1 MKINKKEK
9 GDIVLDIV
17 LPKKTGEK
25 KDEIKEKLDYLGLN
39 LEDAK
44 NQFENYE
51 PLKFRVPKF
60 YDEKQYRQYRYIP
73 IKDIQI
79 LLTPT
84 NRLDDI
90 QEKYKKASPLSEY
103 LDTEDEKNFIKHA
116 TFLRMLKELKVEEV
130 ESVQEEQTK
139 LNKKIPFKV
148 KFEGNYLWQ
157 IYYAED
163 TDQYFMLVPTEDTDY
178 STFFFLLKK
187 QLEKKKTGKIFVPI
201 RNVTY
206 SNTYYKKSEFE
217 DLENYLWLFTKDW
230 PLIYEVYD
238 KSEKLT
244 IHIVGETEVYGKI
257 RSPYKIK
264 ISSLVEATQFYKLL
278 KAMFILQTEL
288 PHYFEFTTNIT
299 KGGELEFY
307 NNDYKLEYEN
317 IAEWINDEYEV
328 GIEKQELIGELLEEN
343 KKKLDNLKIIAT
355 SQEIEYLAKE
365 KQISTFLECKKTFFG
380 KFKYYFK
387 YSKKNKK
394 QTMKDNVLEE
404 KEENIAE
411 KSTPKTKEEKPKKTK
426 RTLTKKENY
435 TIEELIELYKA
446 YELDETELKN
456 ILMDVNAL
464 KLKNKNMQKKIENAT
479 NFIQEIDNHK
489 RSIFEFWKYSNKDE
503 VASLAEGEEEEVNI
517 IKKVTKVFDYH
528 QDLEDFGNTMDQVER
543 KALTKSETD
552 SIYLTTTNILP
563 LLNKV
568 KNNEVLPKEIENNLK
583 ELKKEAQEENVLHEI
598 EEFDI
603 FGGMSQD
610 ATKVSKIANKNH
622 REIAKD
628 KFNILEINK
637 NTKQIGYKLALET
650 VVDNIKKALDK
661 VAIIDDLPVY
671 KILDNEK
678 LNPKDINIFNIN
690 PENEIHENIKD
701 KGNKFNLYKINIKRG
716 MNGISYTNIIFY
728 DNQNKT
734 LPIGQDVSTKIL
746 VDLSKVD
753 LKLINRTSFK
763 MTEIEDEKDDF
774 SKVNVKTFQVFE
786 YDVILKED
794 NHRQDENN
802 KQEEKEMKQDEE
814 ENDDAK

>member
-1 MKINKKEK
+1 M
-9 GDIVLDIV
+9 
-17 LPKKTGEK
+17 PKKTGEK
-25 KDEIKEKLDYLGLN
+25 IDEIKEKLEYLGLN
-39 LEDAK
+39 LEEAK
-44 NQFENYE
+44 NQFESYE

-60 YDEKQYRQYRYIP
+60 YDEKQYRQYRYVP

-84 NRLDDI
+84 NRMDDI
-90 QEKYKKASPLSEY
+90 QEKYKNASPISEY
-103 LDTEDEKNFIKHA
+103 LDTEDEKNYLKHA
-116 TFLRMLKELKVEEV
+116 TFLKMLKDLKIEDVEK
-130 ESVQEEQTK
+130 VQEEQAK
-139 LNKKIPFKV
+139 LAKKIPFKV
-148 KFEGNYLWQ
+148 KYEGNYLWQ
-157 IYYAED
+157 IYYSED

-178 STFFFLLKK
+178 STFFYLLKK

-201 RNVTY
+201 RNLSY
-206 SNTYYKKSEFE
+206 SNTYLKKAEFE

-238 KSEKLT
+238 KSEKLS
-244 IHIVGETEVYGKI
+244 IHIVGETEIYESIK
-257 RSPYKIK
+257 SPYKIK
-264 ISSLVEATQFYKLL
+264 LNSLVETNQFYKLL

-288 PHYFEFTTNIT
+288 PHYFEFKTNIT

-307 NNDYKLEYEN
+307 NQDYKIEYEN

-328 GIEKQELIGELLEEN
+328 GIEKQELIEELLKEN
-343 KKKLDNLKIIAT
+343 KIKLDNLKVIAA

-394 QTMKDNVLEE
+394 NALKDNSLEEQKTQE
-404 KEENIAE
+404 KEENI
-411 KSTPKTKEEKPKKTK
+411 PEEKKPERKNRKKK
-426 RTLTKKENY
+426 DKY
-435 TIEELIELYKA
+435 TIEELIQLYKE
-446 YELDETELKN
+446 YELNETELKN

-464 KLKNKNMQKKIENAT
+464 KLKNKNMAKKIENAT

-503 VASLAEGEEEEVNI
+503 VASLAEGEAEEVNI

-528 QDLEDFGNTMDQVER
+528 EDLENFGDTMDQVER
-543 KALTKSETD
+543 KALSKSETD
-552 SIYLTTTNILP
+552 SIYLTTTNIFP

-568 KNNEVLPKEIENNLK
+568 KNNEVLPKEIENQLK
-583 ELKKEAQEENVLHEI
+583 ELKKEAQQENTLNQI

-610 ATKVSKIANKNH
+610 ATKVSKIANKDH

-637 NTKQIGYKLALET
+637 NTKQIGYKLTLET
-650 VVDNIKKALDK
+650 VVDNIRKALDK
-661 VAIIDDLPVY
+661 VVIIDDLPVY
-671 KILDNEK
+671 KIIDDEK
-678 LNPKDINIFNIN
+678 LNNQNFNIFNIN
-690 PENEIHENIKD
+690 PEKEIQENIKN
-701 KGNKFNLYKINIKRG
+701 KPSKFNLYKINAKRG

-734 LPIGQDVSTKIL
+734 LPVGQDISTKIL
-746 VDLSKVD
+746 LDLSKVD

-774 SKVNVKTFQVFE
+774 SKVNIKTIHVFE
-786 YDVILKED
+786 YDVILKEQ
-794 NHRQDENN
+794 NNN
-802 KQEEKEMKQDEE
+802 KE
-814 ENDDAK
+814 ENEEAKKDIHSK

>member
-1 MKINKKEK
+1 M
-9 GDIVLDIV
+9 
-17 LPKKTGEK
+17 PKKTGEK
-25 KDEIKEKLDYLGLN
+25 IDEIKEKLDYLGLN
-39 LEDAK
+39 LEEAK

-51 PLKFRVPKF
+51 PLKFRIPKF

-79 LLTPT
+79 LLTPA

-103 LDTEDEKNFIKHA
+103 LDVENEKNYLKHT
-116 TFLRMLKELKVEEV
+116 TFLRMLRDLRIEDVEK
-130 ESVQEEQTK
+130 VQEEQTQ
-139 LNKKIPFKV
+139 LSKKIPFRV
-148 KFEGNYLWQ
+148 KYEGNYLWQ

-178 STFFFLLKK
+178 STFFYLLKK

-201 RNVTY
+201 RNLSY
-206 SNTYYKKSEFE
+206 SNTYFKKSEFE
-217 DLENYLWLFTKDW
+217 DIENYLWLFTKDW

-238 KSEKLT
+238 KSEKLS
-244 IHIVGETEVYGKI
+244 IHIVGETEVYGSI

-264 ISSLVEATQFYKLL
+264 LSSLIEANQFYKLL

-288 PHYFEFTTNIT
+288 PHYFEFKTNIT
-299 KGGELEFY
+299 KGGEIEFY
-307 NNDYKLEYEN
+307 NNDYKIEYEN
-317 IAEWINDEYEV
+317 IGEWVNEEYEI
-328 GIEKQELIGELLEEN
+328 GIEKQELIEELLEGN
-343 KKKLDNLKIIAT
+343 KKKLEDLKIIAA

-394 QTMKDNVLEE
+394 NSLKESDSQEEEGPDKEKKKDRQ
-404 KEENIAE
+404 
-411 KSTPKTKEEKPKKTK
+411 EKPKRKQEIN
-426 RTLTKKENY
+426 KKDKY
-435 TIEELIELYKA
+435 TIEELIQLYKE
-446 YELDETELKN
+446 YELNETELKN

-464 KLKNKNMQKKIENAT
+464 KLKNKNMQKKIENAA

-503 VASLAEGEEEEVNI
+503 VASLAEGEEEKVNI
-517 IKKVTKVFDYH
+517 IKKITKVFDYRE
-528 QDLEDFGNTMDQVER
+528 DLEDFGNTMDQVER

-552 SIYLTTTNILP
+552 SIYLTTTSILP

-583 ELKKEAQEENVLHEI
+583 ELKKEAQEENVLNDI

-637 NTKQIGYKLALET
+637 NTKQIGYKLSLET

-661 VAIIDDLPVY
+661 VVIIDDLPVY
-671 KILDNEK
+671 KILNDEK
-678 LNPKDINIFNIN
+678 LEPKNINIFNIN
-690 PENEIHENIKD
+690 PENEIHENIKNN
-701 KGNKFNLYKINIKRG
+701 GNKFNLYKINVKRG

-746 VDLSKVD
+746 IDLSKVD
-753 LKLINRTSFK
+753 LKLTNKTSFK
-763 MTEIEDEKDDF
+763 MTEIENEKNDF
-774 SKVNVKTFQVFE
+774 SKINVKTFHVFE
-786 YDVILKED
+786 YDVILKEED
-794 NHRQDENN
+794 KITEEAVNEKQQENSDEDV
-802 KQEEKEMKQDEE
+802 E
-814 ENDDAK
+814 

>member
-1 MKINKKEK
+1 M
-9 GDIVLDIV
+9 
-17 LPKKTGEK
+17 PKKTGEK
-25 KDEIKEKLDYLGLN
+25 IDEIKEKLDYLGLN
-39 LEDAK
+39 LEEAK

-51 PLKFRVPKF
+51 PLKFRIPKF

-79 LLTPT
+79 LLTPA

-103 LDTEDEKNFIKHA
+103 LDVENEKNYLKHT
-116 TFLRMLKELKVEEV
+116 TFLRMLRDLRIEDVEK
-130 ESVQEEQTK
+130 VQEEQTQ
-139 LNKKIPFKV
+139 LSKKIPFRV
-148 KFEGNYLWQ
+148 KYEGNYLWQ

-178 STFFFLLKK
+178 STFFYLLKK

-201 RNVTY
+201 RNLSY
-206 SNTYYKKSEFE
+206 SNTYFKKSEFE
-217 DLENYLWLFTKDW
+217 DIENYLWLFTKDW

-238 KSEKLT
+238 KSEKLS
-244 IHIVGETEVYGKI
+244 IHIVGETEVYGSI

-264 ISSLVEATQFYKLL
+264 LSSLIEANQFYKLL

-288 PHYFEFTTNIT
+288 PHYFEFKTNIT
-299 KGGELEFY
+299 KGGEIEFY
-307 NNDYKLEYEN
+307 NNDYKIEYEN
-317 IAEWINDEYEV
+317 IGEWVNEEYEI
-328 GIEKQELIGELLEEN
+328 GIEKQELIEELLEEN
-343 KKKLDNLKIIAT
+343 KKKLEDLKIIAA

-394 QTMKDNVLEE
+394 NSLKESDSQEEEGPDKEKKKDRQ
-404 KEENIAE
+404 
-411 KSTPKTKEEKPKKTK
+411 EKPKRKQEIN
-426 RTLTKKENY
+426 KKDKY
-435 TIEELIELYKA
+435 TIEELIQLYKE
-446 YELDETELKN
+446 YELNETELKN

-464 KLKNKNMQKKIENAT
+464 KLKNKNMQKKIENAA

-503 VASLAEGEEEEVNI
+503 VASLAEGEEEKVNI
-517 IKKVTKVFDYH
+517 IKKITKVFDYRE
-528 QDLEDFGNTMDQVER
+528 DLEDFGNTMDQVER

-552 SIYLTTTNILP
+552 SIYLTTTSILP

-583 ELKKEAQEENVLHEI
+583 ELKKEAQEENVLNDI

-637 NTKQIGYKLALET
+637 NTKQIGYKLSLET

-661 VAIIDDLPVY
+661 VVIIDDLPVY
-671 KILDNEK
+671 KILNDEK
-678 LNPKDINIFNIN
+678 LEPKNINIFNIN
-690 PENEIHENIKD
+690 PENEIHENIKNN
-701 KGNKFNLYKINIKRG
+701 GNKFNLYKINVKRG

-746 VDLSKVD
+746 IDLSKVD
-753 LKLINRTSFK
+753 LKLTNKTSFK
-763 MTEIEDEKDDF
+763 MTEIENEKNDF
-774 SKVNVKTFQVFE
+774 SKINVKTFHVFE
-786 YDVILKED
+786 YDVILKEED
-794 NHRQDENN
+794 KITEEAVNEKQQENSDEDV
-802 KQEEKEMKQDEE
+802 E
-814 ENDDAK
+814 

>member
-1 MKINKKEK
+1 M
-9 GDIVLDIV
+9 
-17 LPKKTGEK
+17 PKKTGEK
-25 KDEIKEKLDYLGLN
+25 IDEIKEKLDYLGLN

-90 QEKYKKASPLSEY
+90 QEKYKKASPISEY
-103 LDTEDEKNFIKHA
+103 LDTEDEKNFIKHT
-116 TFLRMLKELKVEEV
+116 TFLRMLKELRVEEV
-130 ESVQEEQTK
+130 ERVQEEQTK

-238 KSEKLT
+238 KSGKLS

-317 IAEWINDEYEV
+317 IAQWINDEYEV

-343 KKKLDNLKIIAT
+343 KKKLDNLKIIAA

-404 KEENIAE
+404 KEESIAE
-411 KSTPKTKEEKPKKTK
+411 KSTSKTEKEEPKKAK
-426 RTLTKKENY
+426 KTLTKKENY

-464 KLKNKNMQKKIENAT
+464 KLKNKNMQKKIENAA

-610 ATKVSKIANKNH
+610 ARKVSKIANKNH

-661 VAIIDDLPVY
+661 VVIIDDLPVY

-678 LNPKDINIFNIN
+678 LDSKNINIFNIN
-690 PENEIHENIKD
+690 PENEIHENMKD
-701 KGNKFNLYKINIKRG
+701 KGNRFNLYKINIKRG

-734 LPIGQDVSTKIL
+734 LPIGQDISSKIL
-746 VDLSKVD
+746 IDLSKVD
-753 LKLINRTSFK
+753 LKLTNRTSFK
-763 MTEIEDEKDDF
+763 MTQIEDEKDDF

-786 YDVILKED
+786 YDVILKE
-794 NHRQDENN
+794 ENT
-802 KQEEKEMKQDEE
+802 KQEEKEIKQDAE
-814 ENDDAK
+814 ENADAK

>member
-1 MKINKKEK
+1 M
-9 GDIVLDIV
+9 
-17 LPKKTGEK
+17 PKKTGEK
-25 KDEIKEKLDYLGLN
+25 IDEIKEKLDYLGLN

-60 YDEKQYRQYRYIP
+60 YDEKQYRQYRYVP

-84 NRLDDI
+84 NRMDDI
-90 QEKYKKASPLSEY
+90 QEKYKNASPISEY
-103 LDTEDEKNFIKHA
+103 LDTENEKNYLKHT
-116 TFLRMLKELKVEEV
+116 TFLKMLKDLKIEDVEK
-130 ESVQEEQTK
+130 VQEEQTK
-139 LNKKIPFKV
+139 LTKKIPFKV
-148 KFEGNYLWQ
+148 KYEGNYLWQ

-187 QLEKKKTGKIFVPI
+187 QLEKRKTGKIFVPI
-201 RNVTY
+201 RNLSY
-206 SNTYYKKSEFE
+206 SNTYLKKTEFE
-217 DLENYLWLFTKDW
+217 DIENYLWLFTKDW

-238 KSEKLT
+238 KSEKLS
-244 IHIVGETEVYGKI
+244 IHIVGETEVYGSI

-264 ISSLVEATQFYKLL
+264 LNSLVEANQFYKLL

-288 PHYFEFTTNIT
+288 PHYFEFRTNIT

-307 NNDYKLEYEN
+307 NNDYKIEYEN

-328 GIEKQELIGELLEEN
+328 GLEKQELIGELLEEN
-343 KKKLDNLKIIAT
+343 KKKLDNLKIIAA

-380 KFKYYFK
+380 KFKYFFK

-394 QTMKDNVLEE
+394 STLKEKASKIEEDAKPSEENTNEE
-404 KEENIAE
+404 KKN
-411 KSTPKTKEEKPKKTK
+411 
-426 RTLTKKENY
+426 TKKEIQKKDKY
-435 TIEELIELYKA
+435 TIEELIQLYKE
-446 YELDETELKN
+446 YQLNETELKN

-464 KLKNKNMQKKIENAT
+464 KLKNKNMAKKIENAT

-517 IKKVTKVFDYH
+517 IKKVTKVFDYRE
-528 QDLEDFGNTMDQVER
+528 DLENFGNTMDQVER

-552 SIYLTTTNILP
+552 SIYLTTTNIFP

-568 KNNEVLPKEIENNLK
+568 KNNEVLPKEIENHLK
-583 ELKKEAQEENVLHEI
+583 ELKKEAQEENVLNEI

-661 VAIIDDLPVY
+661 VVIIDDLPVY
-671 KILDNEK
+671 KIIDSEK
-678 LNPKDINIFNIN
+678 LDAKNFNIFNIN
-690 PENEIHENIKD
+690 PENEIHEKLKD
-701 KGNKFNLYKINIKRG
+701 KGNKFQLYKINVKRG

-734 LPIGQDVSTKIL
+734 LPIGQDISTKIL
-746 VDLSKVD
+746 VDLSNVD
-753 LKLINRTSFK
+753 LKLIHRTSFK

-774 SKVNVKTFQVFE
+774 SKVNVKTINVME
-786 YDVILKED
+786 YDAILKE
-794 NHRQDENN
+794 QE
-802 KQEEKEMKQDEE
+802 KQTEKEE
-814 ENDDAK
+814 ENKEDVSEEK

>member
-1 MKINKKEK
+1 M
-9 GDIVLDIV
+9 
-17 LPKKTGEK
+17 PKKTGEK
-25 KDEIKEKLDYLGLN
+25 IDEIKEKLDYLGLN

-90 QEKYKKASPLSEY
+90 QEKYKKASPISEY
-103 LDTEDEKNFIKHA
+103 LDAEDEKNFIKHT
-116 TFLRMLKELKVEEV
+116 TFLRMLKELRVEEV
-130 ESVQEEQTK
+130 EKVQEEQTK

-238 KSEKLT
+238 KSGKLS

-288 PHYFEFTTNIT
+288 PHYFEFKTNIT

-317 IAEWINDEYEV
+317 IAQWINDEYEV
-328 GIEKQELIGELLEEN
+328 GIEKQELISELLEEN
-343 KKKLDNLKIIAT
+343 KKKLDNLKIIAA

-404 KEENIAE
+404 KDEENIKENNTSNTKQE
-411 KSTPKTKEEKPKKTK
+411 KAKDTK
-426 RTLTKKENY
+426 RTSTKKENY

-464 KLKNKNMQKKIENAT
+464 KLKNKNMQKKIENAA

-610 ATKVSKIANKNH
+610 ARKVSKIANKNH

-661 VAIIDDLPVY
+661 VVIIDDLPVY

-678 LNPKDINIFNIN
+678 LDSKNINIFNIN
-690 PENEIHENIKD
+690 PENEIHENMKD
-701 KGNKFNLYKINIKRG
+701 KGNRFNLYKINIKRG

-734 LPIGQDVSTKIL
+734 LPIGQDISSKIL

-753 LKLINRTSFK
+753 LKLTNRTSFK
-763 MTEIEDEKDDF
+763 MTQIEDEKDDF

-786 YDVILKED
+786 YDVILKE
-794 NHRQDENN
+794 ENT
-802 KQEEKEMKQDEE
+802 KQEEKEIKQDAE
-814 ENDDAK
+814 ENADAK